1 MCWYFM
7 ESGMEKQRDTPTA
20 VLTKCFNKAPPAPWE
35 YTTNRGG
42 RKMKL
47 ESEEIK
53 EIKHKAAELVL

>member
-1 MCWYFM
+1 
-7 ESGMEKQRDTPTA
+7 MEKQRDTPSA
-20 VLTKCFNKAPPAPWE
+20 VLTKCFNKAPPPAPWE